1 MNIEELARQAGAG
14 GEFWLGIETPPG
26 YFDSLPIF
34 ERFADLVL
42 EQAAQKCESE
52 HVGKDVNDAC
62 NTESDEAYNLALKH
76 AAEAIRAM
84 KP

>member
-42 EQAAQKCESE
+42 EQAAQKCEN
-52 HVGKDVNDAC
+52 HPDGLNMIGGAFVIC
-62 NTESDEAYNLALKH
+62 
-76 AAEAIRAM
+76 AEAIRAM
-84 KP
+84 KPTQGE